1 MLRRMFIA
9 AKDIESE
16 VSRWQERIDIIRHKL
31 KFIRALP
38 AVACIEGL
46 DPLQTAGDRV
56 PALVEIAGGNALNS
70 ENGRLPAPPDIIVLM
85 LPGKTLTESLGLAG
99 TLMEQPWVPESP
111 AFRNERLYVVDCH
124 TYFQPSGEGLMQS
137 IEILAEIINAGDFY
151 FGFEGTGWT
160 QFVTGGKG

>member
-1 MLRRMFIA
+1 MLRRTFIA

-70 ENGRLPAPPDIIVLM
+70 ENGRLSAPPDIIVLM
-85 LPGKTLTESLGLAG
+85 LPGK
-99 TLMEQPWVPESP
+99 
-111 AFRNERLYVVDCH
+111 R
-124 TYFQPSGEGLMQS
+124 
-137 IEILAEIINAGDFY
+137 
-151 FGFEGTGWT
+151 
-160 QFVTGGKG
+160 